1 MTRRLGGAA
10 AGAAVGTTLLVGVLA
25 ASPVRPTGWWVALV
39 ILGVLLP
46 AAAAAGAAAG
56 LRVIGGER
64 IAAVARLTAVGS
76 PVMAVFLRFFVMA
89 VFSTTAPGAQEGVA
103 MILGAAS
110 AAALAGRY
118 TPGVDDADG
127 AAHTA

>member
-46 AAAAAGAAAG
+46 AAAG
-56 LRVIGGER
+56 LRLIGGQR

-76 PVMAVFLRFFVMA
+76 PVMVVFLRFLVMA

-103 MILGAAS
+103 MVLGAAS

-118 TPGVDDADG
+118 TPGLDDADG
-127 AAHTA
+127 ATHAA